1 MSYQGTTA
9 ASSLSNPPIKLF
21 DGFLGRGAN
30 TTQISSGLITDKSA
44 DGAGLGARSMWWYA
58 SSAGSTEVFNANY
71 FTDAQKL
78 GMRQGDLILCSG
90 NTGSSNYVILGVL
103 SSVTTNG
110 AALASSGAFLSST
123 R

>member
-9 ASSLSNPPIKLF
+9 ASSVSNPPVKVWG
-21 DGFLGRGAN
+21 GFLGRGAN
-30 TTQISSGLITDKSA
+30 TTQISSGYVTDVSK
-44 DGAGLGARSMWWYA
+44 DGAGLGARSWWWYA
-58 SSAGSTEVFNANY
+58 SSAGSTEVFNSNY
-71 FTDAQKL
+71 FTDALKL
-78 GMRQGDLILCSG
+78 GMRQGDILVCSG
-90 NTGSSNYVILGVL
+90 NTGSSGYFIIGQL